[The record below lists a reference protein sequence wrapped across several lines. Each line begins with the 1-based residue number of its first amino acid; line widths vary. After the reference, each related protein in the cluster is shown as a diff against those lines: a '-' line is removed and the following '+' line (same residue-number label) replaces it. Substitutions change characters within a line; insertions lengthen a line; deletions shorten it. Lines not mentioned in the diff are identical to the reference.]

1 MNKAASLFLIAIMV
15 LLAGCNRSVANN
27 SATILSENNSSTEA
41 VVDTTSDDDIDVTSE
56 EKIYHCF
63 YLKGDALYFADSKN
77 NASPLK
83 LTENLVTSGWYDVGT
98 MNSLAGT
105 LFCTYDEGTGLA
117 FYSDYGNS
125 NLYYKDTNNPNSG
138 AVHIADRIASGY
150 TRYIPEKS
158 VVYYVSVNLELYE
171 YDITSGTAT
180 MVDEQVTSVTKSAD
194 SDIVYRTDSGLYAKN
209 AHEESYPIDSSSA
222 SDGSDASSA
231 YQDNTN
237 NKSGE
242 NEALWVIENYNAK
255 TQTGD
260 LTLNLNGESTV
271 IDSDVIR
278 IIT

>member
-1 MNKAASLFLIAIMV
+1 MKKAASLFLIAIMILIV
-15 LLAGCNRSVANN
+15 GCDR
-27 SATILSENNSSTEA
+27 SATNTNTTISSENSSSTEA
-41 VVDTTSDDDIDVTSE
+41 ATDTTSDEYIDVPST
-56 EKIYHCF
+56 EKVYHCF

-77 NASPLK
+77 NTSPLK
-83 LTENLVTSGWYDVGT
+83 LTEDLVNSGWYDVGT

-125 NLYYKDTNNPNSG
+125 NLYYKDTNNPDSS
-138 AVHIADRIASGY
+138 AVHIADGIASGY

-158 VVYYVSVNLELYE
+158 VVYYVSGNLELYE
-171 YDITSGTAT
+171 YDIVSETAT
-180 MVDEQVTSVTKSAD
+180 MVDEQVTSVAKSAD

-222 SDGSDASSA
+222 SDGSDASSMH
-231 YQDNTN
+231 QENTN

-242 NEALWVIENYNAK
+242 NEDLWFIANYNTE

-260 LTLNLNGESTV
+260 LMLNLNGESTL
-271 IDSDVIR
+271 IDLDVIR